1 MRNFFRL
8 FFLYYAIKCLST
20 SILSI
25 SAILSL
31 SNTNIGLISIL
42 LLSVR
47 EMNVILPFM
56 EYPEICIMR
65 F

>member
-1 MRNFFRL
+1 MRNFFCL
-8 FFLYYAIKCLST
+8 FFPYCAIRCLLASF
-20 SILSI
+20 LSV

-47 EMNVILPFM
+47 EMNVILLFM

>member
-1 MRNFFRL
+1 MRNFFCLL
-8 FFLYYAIKCLST
+8 FPYCAIRCLLTSFLSV
-20 SILSI
+20 

-31 SNTNIGLISIL
+31 SNTNIGLISML

>member
-8 FFLYYAIKCLST
+8 FFPYYAIRCLLT
-20 SILSI
+20 SFLSI
-25 SAILSL
+25 SAILLL